1 LQKEPYNSDFTISSE
16 NPIDWWN
23 TIFDGGNQLQ
33 RLAIKLFSISPNS
46 ASCERQFST
55 LGWFIGK
62 RRQCLSIETLESLGK
77 VHRYIITNTK
87 KELNYINKEYTEEY
101 IKNLVLLATVN
112 NDDQYEEIEE
122 ENVELNNDEFDLEDS
137 LIDEEIQSI
146 SLNIENIIDLGPW
159 IYIDPLNIPQITNIE
174 NSDDENNDEFNVDTL
189 VIEELSK
196 NN

>member
-1 LQKEPYNSDFTISSE
+1 M
-16 NPIDWWN
+16 
-23 TIFDGGNQLQ
+23 
-33 RLAIKLFSISPNS
+33 
-46 ASCERQFST
+46 
-55 LGWFIGK
+55 GWFIGK

-122 ENVELNNDEFDLEDS
+122 ENVELNNNEFDLEDS

-159 IYIDPLNIPQITNIE
+159 IYIDPLNIP
-174 NSDDENNDEFNVDTL
+174 
-189 VIEELSK
+189 
-196 NN
+196 